1 MEEKIMLNNMLSK
14 RFIFVFIFLF
24 STLPV
29 FSWLGSGTEAD
40 PYQIWNKADLEAIA
54 DTVEFYIP
62 TLGYMGNNWTRDKNF
77 ILMADITDSVRKQI
91 SRCNIFNYFIYD
103 SSFFFI

>member
-14 RFIFVFIFLF
+14 RFRFIFIFIFLL

-54 DTVEFYIP
+54 DSVFSS
-62 TLGYMGNNWTRDKNF
+62 TLGISYDNWSKGKNF
-77 ILMADITDSVRKQI
+77 ILMADITDSVRYSI
-91 SRCNIFNYFIYD
+91 SYFPPVNN
-103 SSFFFI
+103 SFFFI